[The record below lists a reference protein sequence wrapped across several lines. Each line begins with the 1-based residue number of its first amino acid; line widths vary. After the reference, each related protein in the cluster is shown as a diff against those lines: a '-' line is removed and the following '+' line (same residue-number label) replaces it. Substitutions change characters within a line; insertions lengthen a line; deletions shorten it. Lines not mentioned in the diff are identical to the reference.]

1 MIANHRNAFSQ
12 VLEAIGSRSWRGQGH
27 ALSGGC
33 GGGLC
38 PPPAALGGCE
48 PPWACGHITCLCLH
62 LRVASPCISSK
73 DTCPWIE
80 GRPGSRTI
88 SSGESDLHYTCRD
101 PASESGHV
109 HSFWVDPSL
118 GTTTRPLSC
127 AFLRGHTLQLLLCS
141 AHIWSH
147 RTRQPQHTARAR
159 HTAGARYVHHTVWAC
174 LARPSPRQL
183 APGAPWGGRAQ
194 EEAVGLQS
202 TAIYQR
208 GLGCCQ

>member
-1 MIANHRNAFSQ
+1 MIANHRNSFSQ
-12 VLEAIGSRSWRGQGH
+12 VLEAIGSRSRCGQGH

-38 PPPAALGGCE
+38 PLPAALGGCE

-62 LRVASPCISSK
+62 LHVASPCISSK

-109 HSFWVDPSL
+109 HRFWVDVSL
-118 GTTTRPLSC
+118 G
-127 AFLRGHTLQLLLCS
+127 GHHSTPQLCISQRAHTGASALLLTYMVPPDPP
-141 AHIWSH
+141 APA
-147 RTRQPQHTARAR
+147 QP
-159 HTAGARYVHHTVWAC
+159 V
-174 LARPSPRQL
+174 
-183 APGAPWGGRAQ
+183 PGIQQALDTCTTLCGR
-194 EEAVGLQS
+194 V
-202 TAIYQR
+202 
-208 GLGCCQ
+208 